1 MKNNPRLTADFL
13 AKKSSRMPPKKGS
26 VKGGITKMR
35 VGYVKKKPGDV
46 VEKTVSTAPSA
57 GGDSVVIEAW

>member
-1 MKNNPRLTADFL
+1 MKNRRSTSRIGFL
-13 AKKSSRMPPKKGS
+13 VAKILKMPPKKGS
-26 VKGGITKMR
+26 VKGGITK
-35 VGYVKKKPGDV
+35 KKSGDV